1 MNESTA
7 SVAQQPQPVK
17 MSGGLFLTG
26 TVIAVRTEEKEW
38 EKVKYTQTTIS
49 ISDGEQEAT
58 QRHRYRSA
66 VVAEVT
72 QLLEVLEEELP
83 GLVVV
88 VRACR
93 DAIQQLVGQNE
104 PRGQCDGHDASLSF
118 VTVYITFSIGI
129 VDIWPKKN
137 IGWS

>member
-49 ISDGEQEAT
+49 ISDGEQVFLM
-58 QRHRYRSA
+58 RHRHDDKGFTPPKLFQP
-66 VVAEVT
+66 VKVKVT
-72 QLLEVLEEELP
+72 
-83 GLVVV
+83 
-88 VRACR
+88 RATTEKGQ
-93 DAIQQLVGQNE
+93 ITVG
-104 PRGQCDGHDASLSF
+104 GMILA
-118 VTVYITFSIGI
+118 
-129 VDIWPKKN
+129 
-137 IGWS
+137 